1 MLSVLIPVYN
11 FDVVPFVSDL
21 VNQCLSCNISFEII
35 CLDDCSNEGFKAKNS
50 ALKKVEGV
58 VYEELPANIGR
69 SRIRNRLAEQA
80 KFENLLF
87 LDCDSK
93 TNDSS
98 FIERYIAKIDGQSV
112 IYGGRNYAL
121 NKPEDP
127 NEYFRWWYGVKRET
141 ITTTARQ
148 KKMYSHFM
156 TNNFCLPKSIY
167 QSIRLD
173 ETIQGYGH
181 EDTLFGIE
189 LKQNKIPILH
199 IDNPLCHIGLE
210 DFETFIRKT
219 EEGIYNLNQLLNQNK
234 VDESIKLL
242 KAYRLVKKIGL
253 EPAIYAYYQ
262 KNKSAILKRLK
273 KEKTT
278 LRWFDSYKLGYL
290 VSLRKS

>member
-1 MLSVLIPVYN
+1 MLSVLIPIYN
-11 FDVVPFVSDL
+11 FDVVPFVKDL
-21 VNQCLSCNISFEII
+21 AKQCAGCKIDFEII
-35 CLDDCSNEGFKAKNS
+35 CLDDGSEVDFKTKNS
-50 ALKKVEGV
+50 ILKNETGV
-58 VYEELPANIGR
+58 IYDELSANTGR
-69 SRIRNRLAEQA
+69 SKIRNRLAEKA
-80 KFENLLF
+80 KYENLLF

-93 TNDSS
+93 TNDGQ
-98 FIERYIAKIDGQSV
+98 FIARYIANIDGQSV
-112 IYGGRNYAL
+112 IYGGRNYTL
-121 NKPEDP
+121 NKPENP
-127 NEYFRWWYGVKRET
+127 NEYFRWWYGVQRET
-141 ITTTARQ
+141 IATAARQ

-167 QSIRLD
+167 QNIKLD
-173 ETIQGYGH
+173 ETIKGYGH

-189 LKQNKIPILH
+189 LKQKKIHILH

-242 KAYRLVKKIGL
+242 KAYKLVKKIGL
-253 EPAIYAYYQ
+253 EPAIYTYYQ
-262 KNKSAILKRLK
+262 KNKSAILKRLQ